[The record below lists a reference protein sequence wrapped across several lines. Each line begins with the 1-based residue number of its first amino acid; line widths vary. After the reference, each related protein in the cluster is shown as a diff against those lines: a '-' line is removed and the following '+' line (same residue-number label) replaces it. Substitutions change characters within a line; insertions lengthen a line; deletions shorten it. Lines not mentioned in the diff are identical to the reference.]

1 MSRTRKIRS
10 AERPRSSRSRS
21 RSKRARSAGKARS
34 GSSKY
39 RIGKRLFNFK
49 MGKTGAVVDN
59 VNSQHVMMK
68 LNYPDKIVK
77 VKKIDA
83 DPQGRPCK
91 KRCATCACIPHE
103 TSEKNMPHNSIP
115 GQPPRPATPIYENSN
130 ENDDYFN
137 AKDKRTR
144 RNLIKKKHKNNIKI
158 HYNYQTN
165 HAVNQ
170 GKYKI
175 KPAKYPLY
183 TTALVTCSALMM
195 DIDSAKDT
203 MHFLTHIDGGESTK
217 QINEMISSIASHC
230 ASDSPRDCISNIRV
244 WAGAGSEKEKGMY
257 LDDPNEISMPVVI
270 KVLEGLDLIEIR
282 EGIMY
287 YKGSDKEIP
296 VSKTCFRHYVGK

>member
-1 MSRTRKIRS
+1 MSRTRKVRS

-59 VNSQHVMMK
+59 INSEHVMMK
-68 LNYPDKIVK
+68 LNYPNQIVK
-77 VKKIDA
+77 VKKANA

-91 KRCATCACIPHE
+91 KRCATCQCIPHE
-103 TSEKNMPHNSIP
+103 TSDENMPHNSIP
-115 GQPPRPATPIYENSN
+115 GQPPRPVTPIYENSN

-137 AKDKRTR
+137 ARKKRTK
-144 RNLIKKKHKNNIKI
+144 RNLMKQKHKNNIKI

-165 HAVNQ
+165 HEVTQ

-175 KPAKYPLY
+175 KPANYPLY
-183 TTALVTCSALMM
+183 TMALVTCSALMM
-195 DIDSAKDT
+195 DIDSTKGT
-203 MHFLTHIDGGESTK
+203 VHFLTHIDGGESTK

-230 ASDSPRDCISNIRV
+230 ASKPSDSISNIRV
-244 WAGAGSEKEKGMY
+244 WAGAGSEKESGMY
-257 LDDPNEISMPVVI
+257 LDDPNQVSMPVVI

-282 EGIMY
+282 EGIIY
-287 YKGSDKEIP
+287 YKGTDKEIP